1 MAFRTALDVAF
12 SGRCRRLDLY
22 GFEEGRPGGDQALR
36 RSYHDKLRT
45 KEKAARQDLHAPLV
59 ESWALR
65 WLMRAFP
72 NELRTCVHI

>member
-1 MAFRTALDVAF
+1 LAFRTALDVAF

-22 GFEEGRPGGDQALR
+22 GFEEQDALR

-45 KEKAARQDLHAPLV
+45 KEKAARQDRHAPLV

-65 WLMRAFP
+65 WLMRSFA